1 MNMGSQ
7 HGEEWPGMTRLA
19 PSPSDALKVYQP
31 MVKIAPVFE
40 RKIVLLATAT
50 ITDENIF
57 NNGLFQNVFF
67 LLRMFEAMGMLP
79 LFVVNEKPKA
89 LDKVPEVLRNTRVVS
104 VEDLVKQPIPVA
116 Y

>member
-1 MNMGSQ
+1 MSTGSQ

-31 MVKIAPVFE
+31 MLKIAPLFE

-57 NNGLFQNVFF
+57 NNGGLLSILMGYLKCIFEYFQMKFD
-67 LLRMFEAMGMLP
+67 FE
-79 LFVVNEKPKA
+79 
-89 LDKVPEVLRNTRVVS
+89 
-104 VEDLVKQPIPVA
+104 
-116 Y
+116 